1 MLRSHV
7 FQPARSNSVAQFHRN
22 KNKYPIRK
30 GACSAQGCSP
40 LTLTLPKILKETKS
54 IQSRGNSLLQ
64 RQDKEQK
71 HKAWLRP
78 QAAETELIRLAQ
90 HKCEELRQTLR
101 ALADSADFIKLDRI
115 AAQRVRSRH

>member
-1 MLRSHV
+1 MSKDLMLRSHV

-22 KNKYPIRK
+22 KHKSPIRK
-30 GACSAQGCSP
+30 GACSP

-64 RQDKEQK
+64 KQDKEQK